1 MKEKWIEAEQMKRL
15 TMDNLEEMGM
25 FSLAHNC
32 CYIDE
37 NGNTRYR
44 DFEIDIDAR
53 ELAKGMLK
61 EMTEDVVSFESDEDF
76 DDWMGCYIGEDGIC
90 TQRGLIATF
99 YQNLWAMAELR
110 EKLKYYEDLEE
121 QGRLLVLPCK
131 VGDTVYE
138 ILEETVPNHYF
149 YISEHK
155 VQDVSVKAVK
165 YADEWE
171 PYDYEN
177 LYFTREEAEAALEK
191 RRKDN
196 KEYSEKFDE
205 LRKNRIRV
213 SLHKYGSVAD
223 NYGKGFVQ
231 AIPSLE
237 KCLDKYKETG
247 NTEYLCDL
255 ANYAM
260 FEFMY
265 PQHPKGHFRATDSR
279 ESAGIVGLSV
289 NEAKG
294 IKSW

>member
-61 EMTEDVVSFESDEDF
+61 EMTEDAVSFESDEDF

-99 YQNLWAMAELR
+99 YQNLWAMAE
-110 EKLKYYEDLEE
+110 
-121 QGRLLVLPCK
+121 VLPCK

-171 PYDYEN
+171 PYGYEN

-196 KEYSEKFDE
+196 
-205 LRKNRIRV
+205 
-213 SLHKYGSVAD
+213 
-223 NYGKGFVQ
+223 GF
-231 AIPSLE
+231 
-237 KCLDKYKETG
+237 
-247 NTEYLCDL
+247 
-255 ANYAM
+255 
-260 FEFMY
+260 
-265 PQHPKGHFRATDSR
+265 
-279 ESAGIVGLSV
+279 
-289 NEAKG
+289 
-294 IKSW
+294 

>member
-53 ELAKGMLK
+53 ELAKGLLK
-61 EMTEDVVSFESDEDF
+61 EMTEGKVSFESDEDF

-90 TQRGLIATF
+90 TPRGLIATF

-110 EKLKYYEDLEE
+110 ERLKYYEDLEE

-138 ILEETVPNHYF
+138 IIEETVPNRYF
-149 YISEHK
+149 YINEWK
-155 VQDVSVKAVK
+155 VQDVSTQSIK

-177 LYFTREEAEAALEK
+177 LYFTREEAEAVLEK

-196 KEYSEKFDE
+196 
-205 LRKNRIRV
+205 
-213 SLHKYGSVAD
+213 
-223 NYGKGFVQ
+223 GF
-231 AIPSLE
+231 
-237 KCLDKYKETG
+237 
-247 NTEYLCDL
+247 
-255 ANYAM
+255 
-260 FEFMY
+260 
-265 PQHPKGHFRATDSR
+265 
-279 ESAGIVGLSV
+279 
-289 NEAKG
+289 
-294 IKSW
+294 

>member
-53 ELAKGMLK
+53 ELAKGLLK
-61 EMTEDVVSFESDEDF
+61 EMTEGKVSFESDEDF

-90 TQRGLIATF
+90 TPRGLIATF

-110 EKLKYYEDLEE
+110 ERLKYYEDLEE

-138 ILEETVPNHYF
+138 IIEETVPNRYF
-149 YISEHK
+149 YINEWQ
-155 VQDVSVKAVK
+155 VQDVSTQSIK

-171 PYDYEN
+171 QYDYEN
-177 LYFTREEAEAALEK
+177 LYFTREGAEAALER
-191 RRKDN
+191 RRKN
-196 KEYSEKFDE
+196 
-205 LRKNRIRV
+205 N
-213 SLHKYGSVAD
+213 
-223 NYGKGFVQ
+223 GF
-231 AIPSLE
+231 
-237 KCLDKYKETG
+237 
-247 NTEYLCDL
+247 
-255 ANYAM
+255 
-260 FEFMY
+260 
-265 PQHPKGHFRATDSR
+265 
-279 ESAGIVGLSV
+279 
-289 NEAKG
+289 
-294 IKSW
+294 

>member
-53 ELAKGMLK
+53 ELAKGLLK
-61 EMTEDVVSFESDEDF
+61 EMTEGKVSFESDEDF

-110 EKLKYYEDLEE
+110 ERLKYYEDLEE

-138 ILEETVPNHYF
+138 ILEETVPNRYF
-149 YISEHK
+149 YINEWK
-155 VQDVSVKAVK
+155 VQDVSTQSIK

-171 PYDYEN
+171 SYDYEN
-177 LYFTREEAEAALEK
+177 LYFTREEAEAALER
-191 RRKDN
+191 RRKN
-196 KEYSEKFDE
+196 
-205 LRKNRIRV
+205 N
-213 SLHKYGSVAD
+213 
-223 NYGKGFVQ
+223 GF
-231 AIPSLE
+231 
-237 KCLDKYKETG
+237 
-247 NTEYLCDL
+247 
-255 ANYAM
+255 
-260 FEFMY
+260 
-265 PQHPKGHFRATDSR
+265 
-279 ESAGIVGLSV
+279 
-289 NEAKG
+289 
-294 IKSW
+294 

>member
-1 MKEKWIEAEQMKRL
+1 
-15 TMDNLEEMGM
+15 MDNVEEMGM
-25 FSLAHNC
+25 FGLAHNC

-61 EMTEDVVSFESDEDF
+61 EMTEDTVSFESDEDF
-76 DDWMGCYIGEDGIC
+76 DDWMGCCIGEDGIC
-90 TQRGLIATF
+90 TPRGLIATF

-196 KEYSEKFDE
+196 
-205 LRKNRIRV
+205 
-213 SLHKYGSVAD
+213 
-223 NYGKGFVQ
+223 GF
-231 AIPSLE
+231 
-237 KCLDKYKETG
+237 
-247 NTEYLCDL
+247 
-255 ANYAM
+255 
-260 FEFMY
+260 
-265 PQHPKGHFRATDSR
+265 
-279 ESAGIVGLSV
+279 
-289 NEAKG
+289 
-294 IKSW
+294 

>member
-1 MKEKWIEAEQMKRL
+1 MIQKWIETEKMKRL
-15 TMDNLEEMGM
+15 TMDNVEEMDM
-25 FSLAHNC
+25 FGLAHNC

-61 EMTEDVVSFESDEDF
+61 EMTEDAVSFESDEDF

-90 TQRGLIATF
+90 TPRGLIATF

-138 ILEETVPNHYF
+138 ILEETVPNRYF
-149 YISEHK
+149 YISEWK

-171 PYDYEN
+171 SYDYEN
-177 LYFTREEAEAALEK
+177 LYFTREEAEAALE
-191 RRKDN
+191 RRRN
-196 KEYSEKFDE
+196 
-205 LRKNRIRV
+205 RK
-213 SLHKYGSVAD
+213 
-223 NYGKGFVQ
+223 
-231 AIPSLE
+231 
-237 KCLDKYKETG
+237 
-247 NTEYLCDL
+247 
-255 ANYAM
+255 
-260 FEFMY
+260 
-265 PQHPKGHFRATDSR
+265 
-279 ESAGIVGLSV
+279 
-289 NEAKG
+289 
-294 IKSW
+294 

>member
-53 ELAKGMLK
+53 ELAKGLLK
-61 EMTEDVVSFESDEDF
+61 EMTEGKVSFESDEDF

-90 TQRGLIATF
+90 TPRGLTATF

-110 EKLKYYEDLEE
+110 ERLKYYEDLEE

-138 ILEETVPNHYF
+138 IIEETVPNRYF
-149 YISEHK
+149 YINEWK
-155 VQDVSVKAVK
+155 VQDVSTQSIK

-171 PYDYEN
+171 SYDYEN
-177 LYFTREEAEAALEK
+177 LYFTREEAEAVLEK

-196 KEYSEKFDE
+196 
-205 LRKNRIRV
+205 
-213 SLHKYGSVAD
+213 
-223 NYGKGFVQ
+223 GF
-231 AIPSLE
+231 
-237 KCLDKYKETG
+237 
-247 NTEYLCDL
+247 
-255 ANYAM
+255 
-260 FEFMY
+260 
-265 PQHPKGHFRATDSR
+265 
-279 ESAGIVGLSV
+279 
-289 NEAKG
+289 
-294 IKSW
+294 

>member
-61 EMTEDVVSFESDEDF
+61 EMTEDAVSFESDEDF

-138 ILEETVPNHYF
+138 ILEETVPNRYF
-149 YISEHK
+149 YISEWK

-177 LYFTREEAEAALEK
+177 LYFTREEAEAALERK
-191 RRKDN
+191 R
-196 KEYSEKFDE
+196 
-205 LRKNRIRV
+205 
-213 SLHKYGSVAD
+213 G
-223 NYGKGFVQ
+223 
-231 AIPSLE
+231 E
-237 KCLDKYKETG
+237 KC
-247 NTEYLCDL
+247 
-255 ANYAM
+255 
-260 FEFMY
+260 
-265 PQHPKGHFRATDSR
+265 
-279 ESAGIVGLSV
+279 
-289 NEAKG
+289 
-294 IKSW
+294 W